1 MNSILKELKYG
12 AKNYKTLNVIIKK
25 GNGIYLT
32 DINNKRYFDFLSGY
46 SAVNQGHCHPRL
58 LNVLNKQ
65 SKNLTITSRAF
76 YNNKLGEY
84 SEYITNM
91 FKYDKFLP
99 MNTGVEGGETAI
111 KIARKWGYEVK
122 NVPNNKAVNLFC
134 KNNFWGRTISAI
146 SSSTDKYSY
155 DNFGPYTDGFEIID
169 YNNLESLERK
179 LESNSNIVSYMLEPI
194 QGEAGVIIPDKNYLK
209 SVYKLCKKY
218 NVLLICDEIQSGLGR
233 SGKLLASHY
242 DNVNPDIL
250 ILGKSLSGGFYPIS
264 GVLANEKIMNVIKP
278 GQHGSTYGGNPLAA
292 SLGIEALKIIEDE
305 NLVKNS
311 YKMGNYFRREL
322 KNLNLKNVIE
332 IRGKGLFNAI
342 EFNSNK
348 NAEIILNNLKEN
360 GILTQITK
368 GKVIRLTPPLII
380 NKKQIDHSLDILEK
394 SINSKINFS
403 WWV

>member
-12 AKNYKTLNVIIKK
+12 ANNYKTLNVIIKK

-32 DINNKRYFDFLSGY
+32 DVNNKRYIDFLSGY

-58 LNVLNKQ
+58 LNILNKQ

-76 YNNKLGEY
+76 YNNKLGEF

-91 FKYDKFLP
+91 FTYDKFLP

-155 DNFGPYTDGFEIID
+155 NNFGPYTEGFEIID
-169 YNNLESLERK
+169 FNNLDSLERK
-179 LESNSNIVSYMLEPI
+179 LKSNSNIVSYMLEPI

-242 DNVNPDIL
+242 DNINPDIL

-264 GVLANEKIMNVIKP
+264 GVLANEEIMNVIKP

-305 NLVKNS
+305 NLVNNS
-311 YKMGNYFRREL
+311 YKMGNYFRKEL
-322 KNLNLKNVIE
+322 MNLDLKNVKE

-342 EFNSNK
+342 EFNNKK

-360 GILTQITK
+360 GLLTQITK
-368 GKVIRLTPPLII
+368 EKVLRLTPPLII
-380 NKKQIDHSLDILEK
+380 NKKQIDYSLEILEK
-394 SINSKINFS
+394 SINWK
-403 WWV
+403 

>member
-1 MNSILKELKYG
+1 MNSILKELKYS

-111 KIARKWGYEVK
+111 KIARKWGYEIK

-169 YNNLESLERK
+169 YNNLELLERK

-242 DNVNPDIL
+242 DNINPDIL

-322 KNLNLKNVIE
+322 MNLNLKNVIE

-368 GKVIRLTPPLII
+368 GKIIRLTPPLII
-380 NKKQIDHSLDILEK
+380 TKKQIDHSLEILEK
-394 SINSKINFS
+394 SINS
-403 WWV
+403 V

>member
-1 MNSILKELKYG
+1 MNSIFKELKYG

-134 KNNFWGRTISAI
+134 RNNFWGRTISAI

-194 QGEAGVIIPDKNYLK
+194 QGEAGVIIPDKDYLK

-380 NKKQIDHSLDILEK
+380 NKKQINHSLEILEK
-394 SINSKINFS
+394 SINWK
-403 WWV
+403 

>member
-1 MNSILKELKYG
+1 MNSILKELKYS

-32 DINNKRYFDFLSGY
+32 DVNNKRYIDFLSGY

-58 LNVLNKQ
+58 LNILNKQ

-76 YNNKLGEY
+76 YNNKLGEF

-91 FKYDKFLP
+91 FNYDKFLP

-155 DNFGPYTDGFEIID
+155 DNFGPYTKGFEIID
-169 YNNLESLERK
+169 FNNLDSLEKK
-179 LESNSNIVSYMLEPI
+179 LKSNPNIVSYMLEPI
-194 QGEAGVIIPDKNYLK
+194 QGEAGVIIPDNNYLK

-233 SGKLLASHY
+233 SGKLLACHY
-242 DNVNPDIL
+242 DNINPDIL

-264 GVLANEKIMNVIKP
+264 GVLANEEIMNVIKP

-322 KNLNLKNVIE
+322 MNLNLKNVTE

-342 EFNSNK
+342 EFNSRK

-360 GILTQITK
+360 GLLTQITK
-368 GKVIRLTPPLII
+368 GNVLRLTPPLII
-380 NKKQIDHSLDILEK
+380 NKKQIDHSLEILEK
-394 SINSKINFS
+394 SIN
-403 WWV
+403 

>member
-1 MNSILKELKYG
+1 
-12 AKNYKTLNVIIKK
+12 
-25 GNGIYLT
+25 
-32 DINNKRYFDFLSGY
+32 
-46 SAVNQGHCHPRL
+46 
-58 LNVLNKQ
+58 
-65 SKNLTITSRAF
+65 
-76 YNNKLGEY
+76 
-84 SEYITNM
+84 
-91 FKYDKFLP
+91 
-99 MNTGVEGGETAI
+99 
-111 KIARKWGYEVK
+111 
-122 NVPNNKAVNLFC
+122 
-134 KNNFWGRTISAI
+134 
-146 SSSTDKYSY
+146 
-155 DNFGPYTDGFEIID
+155 
-169 YNNLESLERK
+169 
-179 LESNSNIVSYMLEPI
+179 MLEPI

-348 NAEIILNNLKEN
+348 NAEIILYNLKEN

-368 GKVIRLTPPLII
+368 GKIIRLTPPLII
-380 NKKQIDHSLDILEK
+380 TKKQIDHSLEILEK
-394 SINSKINFS
+394 SINS
-403 WWV
+403 V

>member
-1 MNSILKELKYG
+1 MNSILKELKYS

-32 DINNKRYFDFLSGY
+32 DVNNKRYIDFLSGY

-58 LNVLNKQ
+58 LNILNKQ

-76 YNNKLGEY
+76 YNNKLGEF

-91 FKYDKFLP
+91 FNYDKFLP

-155 DNFGPYTDGFEIID
+155 DNFGPYTKGFEIID
-169 YNNLESLERK
+169 FNNLDSLEKK
-179 LESNSNIVSYMLEPI
+179 LKSNPNIVSYMLEPI
-194 QGEAGVIIPDKNYLK
+194 QGEAGVIIPDNNYLK

-233 SGKLLASHY
+233 SGKLLACHY
-242 DNVNPDIL
+242 DNINPDIL

-264 GVLANEKIMNVIKP
+264 GVLANEEIMNVIKP

-322 KNLNLKNVIE
+322 MNLNLKNVTE

-342 EFNSNK
+342 EFNSKK
-348 NAEIILNNLKEN
+348 NIKIILNNLKEN
-360 GILTQITK
+360 GLLTQITK
-368 GKVIRLTPPLII
+368 GNVLRLTPPLII
-380 NKKQIDHSLDILEK
+380 NKKQIDHSLEILEK
-394 SINSKINFS
+394 SIN
-403 WWV
+403 

>member
-1 MNSILKELKYG
+1 MNSILKELKYS

-32 DINNKRYFDFLSGY
+32 DVNNKRYIDFLSGY

-58 LNVLNKQ
+58 LNILNKQ

-76 YNNKLGEY
+76 YNNKLGEF

-91 FKYDKFLP
+91 FNYDKFLP

-155 DNFGPYTDGFEIID
+155 DNFGPYTKGFEIID
-169 YNNLESLERK
+169 FNNLDSLEKK
-179 LESNSNIVSYMLEPI
+179 LKSNPNIVSYMLEPI
-194 QGEAGVIIPDKNYLK
+194 QGEAGVIIPDNNYLK

-233 SGKLLASHY
+233 SGKLLACHY
-242 DNVNPDIL
+242 DNINPDIL

-264 GVLANEKIMNVIKP
+264 GVLANEEIMNVIKP

-322 KNLNLKNVIE
+322 MNLNLKNVTE

-342 EFNSNK
+342 EFNSKK

-360 GILTQITK
+360 GLLTQITK
-368 GKVIRLTPPLII
+368 GNVLRLTPPLII
-380 NKKQIDHSLDILEK
+380 NKKQIDHSLEILEK
-394 SINSKINFS
+394 SIN
-403 WWV
+403 